1 MNIQKTLKLLVFDLV
16 NLFLH
21 NHGWIVS
28 APTFALQNIPYW
40 VLLTFLG
47 WPYCG
52 DTSLCFFLL
61 GVLNLQSHRH
71 PSKLIEINGI
81 KKFSWSPKP
90 PSWKRPSKP
99 MLFAVWI
106 FWYKTIKRSNTNRQS
121 ENGKSPLPR
130 QCKTERQ
137 NSNRHH
143 HHRFES
149 FILSIKTKNS
159 ENISVQI
166 NKILIGPNF
175 AKGS

>member
-1 MNIQKTLKLLVFDLV
+1 MNSFSTRFCSSKYSLSSFVDISEMTLL
-16 NLFLH
+16 
-21 NHGWIVS
+21 
-28 APTFALQNIPYW
+28 
-40 VLLTFLG
+40 
-47 WPYCG
+47 CR

-106 FWYKTIKRSNTNRQS
+106 FWYKTIKRSNTKRQS
-121 ENGKSPLPR
+121 ENGKSTLPR